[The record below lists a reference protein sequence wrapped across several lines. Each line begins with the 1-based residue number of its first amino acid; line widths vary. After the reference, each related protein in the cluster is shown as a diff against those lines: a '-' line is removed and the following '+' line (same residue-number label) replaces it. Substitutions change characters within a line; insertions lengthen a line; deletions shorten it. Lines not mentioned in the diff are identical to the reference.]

1 MRLVTFQRDDL
12 LGEIL
17 IDSPPLNLFSGEL
30 LADLGAV
37 VEEAAAS
44 DIRAVLVRA
53 EGTDF
58 SAGADVSVF
67 TGLGALCKLVLLQP
81 AADAGDLDGQS
92 VHRGNRPD

>member
-1 MRLVTFQRDDL
+1 MPLVTFQRDDL

-30 LADLGAV
+30 LADLGAA

-58 SAGADVSVF
+58 WRYCCF
-67 TGLGALCKLVLLQP
+67 
-81 AADAGDLDGQS
+81 
-92 VHRGNRPD
+92 RG